1 MFETLKEYVKKT
13 KGYDL
18 SFDSIEEKG
27 LCCIKVYY
35 EKSNRCIET
44 TLESIVAYNI
54 QNRLQTLLQFEK
66 STSDMCVSVEV
77 GSYYIDN
84 NAIRI
89 KIYDK
94 DFIENCQDNIQIRDV
109 KISMPVEISN
119 SIFAYRIEITLST
132 ALNDELQHR
141 IYGDKEV
148 EYRDNIC
155 FIVKKVIDNVI
166 YRDVPKILQESIRV
180 NNLKIKGE
188 IK

>member
-18 SFDSIEEKG
+18 SFDSIKEKG
-27 LCCIKVYY
+27 LCYIKIYCESY
-35 EKSNRCIET
+35 KRCVKT
-44 TLESIVAYNI
+44 TLESIVTYNI
-54 QNRLQTLLQFEK
+54 QNRLQTLLKFEK

-94 DFIENCQDNIQIRDV
+94 DFIENYQNNIQTKDI
-109 KISMPVEISN
+109 KICMPVEISN
-119 SIFAYRIEITLST
+119 SIFAYRTEITLST
-132 ALNDELQHR
+132 ALNDSLSHR
-141 IYGDKEV
+141 IYGDKE
-148 EYRDNIC
+148 EKYINNIC

-166 YRDVPKILQESIRV
+166 YRDVPKILQESIRIH
-180 NNLKIKGE
+180 NLKIKGV